1 MKNFS
6 FKPMFSRLGA
16 GLGHSPYEK
25 TFVINNRIPNL
36 ASTSKASIK
45 ELLKDFFNSDMVIF
59 GEDLGIKDGD
69 ISQKLNQLEPHSVV
83 FLNPGHYQI
92 SNLQSIVRIVTP
104 DAFWDYRDLIHWF
117 YEFWFPLNEN
127 KRPFC
132 GTYFEIGEISGQ
144 LITYGGI
151 YDITEAEFPPYI
163 PILFNNS
170 SVILRGQS
178 TQPDGAYVSVQDSIL
193 FILGE
198 TNSYDLRWCNL
209 CRSKIV
215 SSTYSLYLS
224 DSEYSLFV
232 YDLPDFSSPYNLYI
246 EGVDSDDL
254 ILRTRNL
261 TIDYY
266 CCLNGELVLLFCD
279 IWGLTLTF
287 SDTYPIYI
295 SQIIAYDN
303 LTINLLNYSEGYIG
317 EIVSVYGDNLT
328 INASPYTSL
337 KIGKLK
343 NVGSYQKFGSGEVII
358 ED

>member
-16 GLGHSPYEK
+16 GLGHSSHEK
-25 TFVINNRIPNL
+25 TFVISNRTPT
-36 ASTSKASIK
+36 STSKASLK
-45 ELLKDFFNSDMVIF
+45 ELLKDFFNSDWIVF
-59 GEDLGIKDGD
+59 GEDLGIKEGD

-92 SNLQSIVRIVTP
+92 SNLQNMVRIVTP
-104 DAFWDYRDLIHWF
+104 DAFWDYRDLIYWF
-117 YEFWFPLNEN
+117 YEFWFPLDNN

-132 GTYFEIGEISGQ
+132 GTFFEIGEINGQ

-151 YDITEAEFPPYI
+151 YDITEAEFPPYA

-170 SVILRGQS
+170 SVILRGQA
-178 TQPDGAYVSVQDSIL
+178 TQPDGVYVSIQDSIL
-193 FILGE
+193 FIAGGI
-198 TNSYDLRWCNL
+198 NSSYDLRWCNFY
-209 CRSKIV
+209 RSKIL
-215 SSTYSLYLS
+215 SSANSVYLS
-224 DSEYSLFV
+224 DLEYSLFV
-232 YDLPDFSSPYNLYI
+232 YDLPNFYSPSNLYI

-254 ILRTRNL
+254 VLRTRNL

-266 CCLNGELVLLFCD
+266 CYLDGRLVLFGDFL
-279 IWGLTLTF
+279 GLTLTF

-317 EIVSVYGDNLT
+317 EIVSVYGDGLT
-328 INASPYTSL
+328 IYASPYASL

-343 NVGSYQKFGSGEVII
+343 NIGSYQQLGLGEVII